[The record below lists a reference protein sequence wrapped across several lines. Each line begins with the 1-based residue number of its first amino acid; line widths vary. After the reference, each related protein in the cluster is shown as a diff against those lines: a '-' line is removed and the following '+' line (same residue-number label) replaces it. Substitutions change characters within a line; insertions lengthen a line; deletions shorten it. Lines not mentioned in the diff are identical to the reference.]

1 MNQERRKA
9 APPRQKRNRASQR
22 RPSSGVG
29 GKLIIMAAVVA
40 AVVFGVAIFFKVNT
54 VEVQGNTIYSAAE
67 IASASGIQKGDNL
80 FTLNKEAA
88 AGSIKASLPYVET
101 VSVIRFL
108 PDKVVIEVKE
118 SDATFAVQSDT
129 NTTWLINSV
138 GKALEQVSDS
148 SVSPVQAADMAQTPA
163 DAESSPDAQPSG
175 GESVQ
180 PDENTNADAEN
191 PSAESQTPDTQSPD
205 TQTPDAEQPAQNP
218 AEQTGAE
225 SGAAADAPQD
235 VSAQQTNTPPRI
247 LGVIVTS
254 PRAGAV
260 VTATEPAKLDAAL
273 SVIAALDGTGIL
285 DHIVSINVE
294 KEYDI
299 VLQYDER
306 YEIKLGGTED
316 LAHKINYLTVILDK
330 LSDFQAGTID
340 LTFTDSSEAR
350 FYSKE

>member
-9 APPRQKRNRASQR
+9 APARQNRNRASQH

-54 VEVQGNTIYSAAE
+54 VEVQGNSIYSAAE

-108 PDKVVIEVKE
+108 PDRIVIEVKE
-118 SDATFAVQSDT
+118 SDATFAVSSDT

-138 GKALEQVSDS
+138 GKALEQIRDS
-148 SVSPVQAADMAQTPA
+148 SVTSVQTPA
-163 DAESSPDAQPSG
+163 DPEPAPDAQPSG
-175 GESVQ
+175 
-180 PDENTNADAEN
+180 DEEAGPDAEQAPVEEN
-191 PSAESQTPDTQSPD
+191 VPAQTQTPDTVQPAPAED
-205 TQTPDAEQPAQNP
+205 TQTEL
-218 AEQTGAE
+218 
-225 SGAAADAPQD
+225 
-235 VSAQQTNTPPRI
+235 SAQQGMPPRI
-247 LGVIVTS
+247 LGVTVTN
-254 PRAGAV
+254 PRAGSV
-260 VTATEPAKLDAAL
+260 VTATEPQKLDAAL
-273 SVIAALDGTGIL
+273 AVIAALDGTGIL

-294 KEYDI
+294 KEFDM

-306 YEIKLGGTED
+306 YEIRLGGTDD
-316 LAHKINYLTVILDK
+316 LAYKINYLTVILDR

>member
-9 APPRQKRNRASQR
+9 APARQNRSRGSQR

-54 VEVQGNTIYSAAE
+54 VEVQGNSIYSAAE

-108 PDKVVIEVKE
+108 PDRIVIEVKE
-118 SDATFAVQSDT
+118 SDATFAVSSDT

-138 GKALEQVSDS
+138 GKALEQIRDS
-148 SVSPVQAADMAQTPA
+148 SVTSVQTPA
-163 DAESSPDAQPSG
+163 DPEPAPDAQPSG
-175 GESVQ
+175 DEEAG
-180 PDENTNADAEN
+180 PDAEKAPDAEN
-191 PSAESQTPDTQSPD
+191 APAQTQTPDTVQPAPAED
-205 TQTPDAEQPAQNP
+205 TQT
-218 AEQTGAE
+218 
-225 SGAAADAPQD
+225 D
-235 VSAQQTNTPPRI
+235 VSAQQGMPPRI
-247 LGVIVTS
+247 LGVTVTN
-254 PRAGAV
+254 PRAGSV
-260 VTATEPAKLDAAL
+260 VTATEPQKLDAAL
-273 SVIAALDGTGIL
+273 AVIAALDGTGIL

-294 KEYDI
+294 KEFDV

-306 YEIKLGGTED
+306 YEIRLGGTDD
-316 LAHKINYLTVILDK
+316 LAYKINYLTVILDR

>member
-9 APPRQKRNRASQR
+9 APARQNRSRASKR

-54 VEVQGNTIYSAAE
+54 VEVQGNSIYSAAE

-108 PDKVVIEVKE
+108 PDRIVIEVKE
-118 SDATFAVQSDT
+118 SDATFAVSSDT

-138 GKALEQVSDS
+138 GKALEQIRDS
-148 SVSPVQAADMAQTPA
+148 SVTSVQTPA
-163 DAESSPDAQPSG
+163 APEPAPDAQPSG
-175 GESVQ
+175 DEEAGPDAEQ
-180 PDENTNADAEN
+180 APDEEN
-191 PSAESQTPDTQSPD
+191 VPAQTQTPDTVQPAPAED
-205 TQTPDAEQPAQNP
+205 TQTEL
-218 AEQTGAE
+218 
-225 SGAAADAPQD
+225 
-235 VSAQQTNTPPRI
+235 SAQQGMPPRI
-247 LGVIVTS
+247 LGVTVTN
-254 PRAGAV
+254 PRAGSV
-260 VTATEPAKLDAAL
+260 VTATEPQKLDAAL
-273 SVIAALDGTGIL
+273 AVIAALDGTGIL

-294 KEYDI
+294 KEFDV

-306 YEIKLGGTED
+306 YEIRLGGTDD
-316 LAHKINYLTVILDK
+316 LAYKINYLTVILDR

>member
-9 APPRQKRNRASQR
+9 APARQNRSRASQR

-54 VEVQGNTIYSAAE
+54 VEVQGNSIYSAAE

-108 PDKVVIEVKE
+108 PDRIVIEVKE
-118 SDATFAVQSDT
+118 SDATFAVSSDT

-138 GKALEQVSDS
+138 GKALEQIRDS
-148 SVSPVQAADMAQTPA
+148 SVTSVQTPA
-163 DAESSPDAQPSG
+163 DPEPAPDAQPSG
-175 GESVQ
+175 
-180 PDENTNADAEN
+180 DEEAG
-191 PSAESQTPDTQSPD
+191 
-205 TQTPDAEQPAQNP
+205 PDAEQAPDAVQPAP
-218 AEQTGAE
+218 AEDTLTE
-225 SGAAADAPQD
+225 L
-235 VSAQQTNTPPRI
+235 SAQQGMPPRI
-247 LGVIVTS
+247 LGVTVTN
-254 PRAGAV
+254 PRAGSV
-260 VTATEPAKLDAAL
+260 VTATEPQKLDAAL
-273 SVIAALDGTGIL
+273 AVIAALDGTGIL

-294 KEYDI
+294 KEFDV

-306 YEIKLGGTED
+306 YEIRLGGTDD
-316 LAHKINYLTVILDK
+316 LAYKINYLTVILDR

>member
-9 APPRQKRNRASQR
+9 APARQNRNRASQR

-54 VEVQGNTIYSAAE
+54 VEVQGNSIYSAAE

-108 PDKVVIEVKE
+108 PDRIVIEVKE
-118 SDATFAVQSDT
+118 SDATFAVSSDT

-138 GKALEQVSDS
+138 GKALEQIRDS
-148 SVSPVQAADMAQTPA
+148 SVTSVQTPA
-163 DAESSPDAQPSG
+163 DPEPAPDAQPSG
-175 GESVQ
+175 
-180 PDENTNADAEN
+180 DEEAGPDAEQAPVEEN
-191 PSAESQTPDTQSPD
+191 VPAQTQTPDTVQPAPAED
-205 TQTPDAEQPAQNP
+205 TQTEL
-218 AEQTGAE
+218 
-225 SGAAADAPQD
+225 
-235 VSAQQTNTPPRI
+235 SAQQGMPPRI
-247 LGVIVTS
+247 LGVTVTN
-254 PRAGAV
+254 PRAGSV
-260 VTATEPAKLDAAL
+260 VTATEPQKLDAAL
-273 SVIAALDGTGIL
+273 AVIAALDGTGIL

-294 KEYDI
+294 KEFDV

-306 YEIKLGGTED
+306 YEIRLGGTDD
-316 LAHKINYLTVILDK
+316 LAYKINYLTVILDR

>member
-9 APPRQKRNRASQR
+9 APARQNRSRASQR
-22 RPSSGVG
+22 RPSSGV
-29 GKLIIMAAVVA
+29 AVVA

-54 VEVQGNTIYSAAE
+54 VEVQGNSIYSAAE

-108 PDKVVIEVKE
+108 PDRIVIEVKE
-118 SDATFAVQSDT
+118 SDATFAVSSDT

-138 GKALEQVSDS
+138 GKALEQIRDS
-148 SVSPVQAADMAQTPA
+148 SVTPVQTPA
-163 DAESSPDAQPSG
+163 DPEPAPDAQPSG
-175 GESVQ
+175 DEEAG
-180 PDENTNADAEN
+180 PDAEQAPDAEN
-191 PSAESQTPDTQSPD
+191 APAQTQTPDTVQPAPAED
-205 TQTPDAEQPAQNP
+205 TQTEL
-218 AEQTGAE
+218 
-225 SGAAADAPQD
+225 
-235 VSAQQTNTPPRI
+235 SAQQGMPPRI
-247 LGVIVTS
+247 LGVTVTN
-254 PRAGAV
+254 PRAGSV
-260 VTATEPAKLDAAL
+260 VTATEPQKLDAAL
-273 SVIAALDGTGIL
+273 AVIAALDGTGIL

-294 KEYDI
+294 KEFDV

-306 YEIKLGGTED
+306 YEIRLGGTDD
-316 LAHKINYLTVILDK
+316 LAYKINYLTVILDR

>member
-9 APPRQKRNRASQR
+9 APARQNRSRASQR

-54 VEVQGNTIYSAAE
+54 VEVQGNSIYSAAE

-108 PDKVVIEVKE
+108 PDRIVIEVKE
-118 SDATFAVQSDT
+118 SDATFAVSSDT

-138 GKALEQVSDS
+138 GKALEQIRDS
-148 SVSPVQAADMAQTPA
+148 SVTSVQTPA
-163 DAESSPDAQPSG
+163 DPEPAPDAQPSG
-175 GESVQ
+175 
-180 PDENTNADAEN
+180 DEEAG
-191 PSAESQTPDTQSPD
+191 
-205 TQTPDAEQPAQNP
+205 PDAEQAPVEENVPAQTQTPAP
-218 AEQTGAE
+218 AEDTQTE
-225 SGAAADAPQD
+225 P
-235 VSAQQTNTPPRI
+235 SAQQGMPPRI
-247 LGVIVTS
+247 LGVTVTN
-254 PRAGAV
+254 PRAGSV
-260 VTATEPAKLDAAL
+260 VTATEPQKLDAAL
-273 SVIAALDGTGIL
+273 AVIAALDGTGIL

-294 KEYDI
+294 KEFDV

-306 YEIKLGGTED
+306 YEIRLGGTDD
-316 LAHKINYLTVILDK
+316 LAYKINYLTVILDR

>member
-9 APPRQKRNRASQR
+9 APARQNRSRASQR

-40 AVVFGVAIFFKVNT
+40 ALVFGVAIFFKVNT
-54 VEVQGNTIYSAAE
+54 VEVQGNSIYSAAE

-108 PDKVVIEVKE
+108 PDRIVIEVKE
-118 SDATFAVQSDT
+118 SDATFAVSSDT

-138 GKALEQVSDS
+138 GKALEQIRDS
-148 SVSPVQAADMAQTPA
+148 SVTPVQTPA
-163 DAESSPDAQPSG
+163 APEPAPDAQPSG
-175 GESVQ
+175 DEEAGPDAEQ
-180 PDENTNADAEN
+180 APDEEN
-191 PSAESQTPDTQSPD
+191 VPAQTQTPDTVQPAPAED
-205 TQTPDAEQPAQNP
+205 TQTEL
-218 AEQTGAE
+218 
-225 SGAAADAPQD
+225 
-235 VSAQQTNTPPRI
+235 SAQQGMPPRI
-247 LGVIVTS
+247 LGVTVTN
-254 PRAGAV
+254 PRAGSV
-260 VTATEPAKLDAAL
+260 VTATEPQKLDAAL
-273 SVIAALDGTGIL
+273 AVIAALDGTGIL

-294 KEYDI
+294 KEFDV

-306 YEIKLGGTED
+306 YEIRLGGTDD
-316 LAHKINYLTVILDK
+316 LAYKINYLTVILDR

>member
-9 APPRQKRNRASQR
+9 APTRQNRSRASQR

-54 VEVQGNTIYSAAE
+54 VEVQGNSIYSAAE

-108 PDKVVIEVKE
+108 PDRIVIEVKE
-118 SDATFAVQSDT
+118 SDATFAVSSDT

-138 GKALEQVSDS
+138 GKALEQIRDS
-148 SVSPVQAADMAQTPA
+148 SVTSVQTPA
-163 DAESSPDAQPSG
+163 DPEPAPDAQPSG
-175 GESVQ
+175 DEEAG
-180 PDENTNADAEN
+180 PDAEQAPDAEN
-191 PSAESQTPDTQSPD
+191 APAQTQTPDTVQPAPAED
-205 TQTPDAEQPAQNP
+205 TQTEL
-218 AEQTGAE
+218 
-225 SGAAADAPQD
+225 
-235 VSAQQTNTPPRI
+235 SAQQGMPPRI
-247 LGVIVTS
+247 LGVTVTN
-254 PRAGAV
+254 PRAGSV
-260 VTATEPAKLDAAL
+260 VTATEPQKLDAAL
-273 SVIAALDGTGIL
+273 AVIAALDGTGIL

-294 KEYDI
+294 KEFDV

-306 YEIKLGGTED
+306 YEIRLGGTDD
-316 LAHKINYLTVILDK
+316 LAYKINYLTVILDR

>member
-9 APPRQKRNRASQR
+9 APARQNRSRASQR

-54 VEVQGNTIYSAAE
+54 VEVQGNSIYSAAE

-108 PDKVVIEVKE
+108 PDRIVIEVKE
-118 SDATFAVQSDT
+118 SDATFAVSSDT

-138 GKALEQVSDS
+138 GKALEQIRDS
-148 SVSPVQAADMAQTPA
+148 SVTSVQTPA
-163 DAESSPDAQPSG
+163 DPEPAPDAQPSG
-175 GESVQ
+175 
-180 PDENTNADAEN
+180 DEEAG
-191 PSAESQTPDTQSPD
+191 
-205 TQTPDAEQPAQNP
+205 PDAEQAPVEENVPAQTQTPAP
-218 AEQTGAE
+218 AEDTQTE
-225 SGAAADAPQD
+225 P
-235 VSAQQTNTPPRI
+235 SAQQGMPPRI
-247 LGVIVTS
+247 LGVTVTN
-254 PRAGAV
+254 PRAGSV
-260 VTATEPAKLDAAL
+260 VTATEPQKLDAAL
-273 SVIAALDGTGIL
+273 AVIAALDGTGIL

-294 KEYDI
+294 KEFDV

-306 YEIKLGGTED
+306 YEIRLGGTDD
-316 LAHKINYLTVILDK
+316 LAYKINYLTVILGR

>member
-1 MNQERRKA
+1 MNQDRRRA
-9 APPRQKRNRASQR
+9 APARQKQSRASQR

-29 GKLIIMAAVVA
+29 GKLVIMAAVVA

-118 SDATFAVQSDT
+118 SDATFAVSSDT

-138 GKALEQVSDS
+138 GKALEQISDS
-148 SVSPVQAADMAQTPA
+148 TAAPVQTPDAAQTPA
-163 DAESSPDAQPSG
+163 DPQTPDAAQTSDGEGSQPG
-175 GESVQ
+175 TE
-180 PDENTNADAEN
+180 DNTGAEGSTDAEN
-191 PSAESQTPDTQSPD
+191 PSEGSQTSDA
-205 TQTPDAEQPAQNP
+205 QTPDAQPAEP
-218 AEQTGAE
+218 AEQAPAPAE
-225 SGAAADAPQD
+225 D
-235 VSAQQTNTPPRI
+235 VSTDTAAQQKNAPPSI

-254 PRAGAV
+254 PRAGSV

-273 SVIAALDGTGIL
+273 AVIAALDGTGIL

-316 LAHKINYLTVILDK
+316 LTYKINYLTVILDK

-340 LTFTDSSEAR
+340 LTFADSSEAR

>member
-148 SVSPVQAADMAQTPA
+148 SVSPAQAADPAQIPA

-191 PSAESQTPDTQSPD
+191 PSAEP
-205 TQTPDAEQPAQNP
+205 QTPDAEQPAQNP

-225 SGAAADAPQD
+225 NGAAADEPQD
-235 VSAQQTNTPPRI
+235 TSAQRQTNTPPRI
-247 LGVIVTS
+247 LGVIVTG

-316 LAHKINYLTVILDK
+316 LAYKINYLTVILDK

-340 LTFTDSSEAR
+340 LTFTDSNEAR